1 MFYFTFVFVGNGTIR
16 LGAYSTKW
24 ASSAVAARCNNT
36 RQDNGGQSVMG
47 RRENCY
53 HYLQVCIVAVHCKPC
68 KFRGLPW
75 GIAPNKFCLS
85 VCLTSHGLA
94 SFDSVWFARIV
105 SHWLIVAGLQNCS
118 KLLNCF
124 TVKRL
129 NCFVSQFHTRFV
141 FTDGLQADP
150 LGLRLGTEQ
159 QGHREQSQGIPPI
172 PLREGADVV
181 VWSFPWFL
189 YGARSRILELQL
201 HGWVRLGALVSCT
214 LIRLPSCAYACF

>member
-1 MFYFTFVFVGNGTIR
+1 MEPLGWVHTQPNELPQLSPQDVTTHAKIMADNPSWDGEKTVIITCRYAVLQFIASHANFVVY
-16 LGAYSTKW
+16 LGESHQT
-24 ASSAVAARCNNT
+24 N
-36 RQDNGGQSVMG
+36 SV
-47 RRENCY
+47 
-53 HYLQVCIVAVHCKPC
+53 
-68 KFRGLPW
+68 
-75 GIAPNKFCLS
+75 CLS

-141 FTDGLQADP
+141 FTDGLQTDP

-172 PLREGADVV
+172 PLRESADVV

-201 HGWVRLGALVSCT
+201 HGWVRLGARVSCT
-214 LIRLPSCAYACF
+214 LIRLPSCAYGCF